1 VREPVPQ
8 ATRITGPQSSS
19 WIGKVAAGKAHPRP
33 TPEAVDAVAVPRE
46 RSELVSR
53 ILNFTL
59 ALGALVALTPL
70 MVIIAVLVKATS
82 RGPIFYSQ
90 TRVGLDRRR
99 GRPVQPEMQHRRQHD
114 LGGRAFTIYKFRTM
128 CVNAEH
134 LTGAVWATKADP
146 RVTPIGKHLRKYRLD
161 ELPQLLN
168 VLLGDMNIVGPR
180 PERPS
185 IFADLRRTIP
195 TYEYRQQ
202 VRPGITGLAQ
212 VNQQYDTSLDDV
224 RQKVRYDLEY
234 IGRQSLVEDIR
245 IMLQTVPVI
254 LFKRG
259 GW

>member
-1 VREPVPQ
+1 M
-8 ATRITGPQSSS
+8 TSRIPRPNSTWVAAP
-19 WIGKVAAGKAHPRP
+19 AAGKGQVRP
-33 TPEAVDAVAVPRE
+33 LPEVETIAQPRE
-46 RSELVSR
+46 RSEVACR
-53 ILNFTL
+53 VLNFTL
-59 ALGALVALTPL
+59 ALGALIAVTPL
-70 MVIIAVLVKATS
+70 MVIIAVIVKATS
-82 RGPIFYSQ
+82 RGPVFYSQ

-99 GRPVQPEMQHRRQHD
+99 GRPVAPEVQHRRQHD
-114 LGGRAFTIYKFRTM
+114 IGGLAFTIYKFRTM

-134 LTGAVWATKADP
+134 LTGAVWASKADP
-146 RVTPIGKHLRKYRLD
+146 RVTPLGKHMRKYRLD

-185 IFADLRRTIP
+185 IFADLRKTIP

-212 VNQQYDTSLDDV
+212 VSQQYDTSMDDV
-224 RQKVRYDLEY
+224 RNKVRFDLEY
-234 IGRQSLVEDIR
+234 IGRQGLAEDIR
-245 IMLQTVPVI
+245 IMLRTVPVI

>member
-1 VREPVPQ
+1 MTSRISGPNSPWVATPAVGKGQVRPALEV
-8 ATRITGPQSSS
+8 
-19 WIGKVAAGKAHPRP
+19 
-33 TPEAVDAVAVPRE
+33 EAIAKPRE
-46 RSELVSR
+46 RSELACR

-59 ALGALVALTPL
+59 ALGALVAVTPL
-70 MVIIAVLVKATS
+70 MVIIAALVKATS

-99 GRPVQPEMQHRRQHD
+99 GRPVPPEIQHRRQHD
-114 LGGRAFTIYKFRTM
+114 IGGRAFTIYKFRTM

-134 LTGAVWATKADP
+134 LTGAVWASKSDP
-146 RVTPIGKHLRKYRLD
+146 RVTPIGKPLRKYRLD
-161 ELPQLLN
+161 EVPQLLN

-185 IFADLRRTIP
+185 IFADLRKTIP

-212 VNQQYDTSLDDV
+212 VSQEYDSSLDDV
-224 RQKVRYDLEY
+224 RSKVQYDLEY
-234 IGRQSLVEDIR
+234 IGRQGLAEDIR
-245 IMLQTVPVI
+245 IMLKTVPVI